1 MDFDTTGKVCLDHI
15 YTAPDPCEY
24 YSTLGRL
31 DYCIPQLAKPYFETL
46 LDRYRHSTGTP
57 SPMVLDIG
65 CSYGVNAALLKLDL
79 SLEELY
85 EHYSTVTGAGGPR
98 RNELLDRDRALART
112 RRVPTGPRVVGL
124 DSSAPALS
132 YAAAAGFLDG
142 IVHADLEAHDP
153 SPAQRTA
160 LSTAEIVISTGCV
173 GYVTDQTITRI
184 IDATDGRMPWMAHF
198 VLRMFPFDAIGESLA
213 DRGYETVRL
222 ERLFRQRRFASPEE
236 QSLVL
241 DTLSDIGVDPTGTE
255 DSGWL
260 HAELFLS
267 RPPVGASRHLADLGA
282 TATPFRVRSGSGAG
296 SPRG

>member
-1 MDFDTTGKVCLDHI
+1 MDFDTTGKICLDHV
-15 YTAPDPCEY
+15 YTAPDPHEY
-24 YSTLGRL
+24 YSTLGGL

-46 LDRYRHSTGTP
+46 LDRYRQANETL
-57 SPMVLDIG
+57 SPTVLDIG
-65 CSYGVNAALLKLDL
+65 CSYGVNAALLKLGM

-85 EHYSTVTGAGGPR
+85 KHYATVTGEGRR
-98 RNELLDRDRALART
+98 RNELLDRDRALAHT
-112 RRVPTGPRVVGL
+112 RRVPTSPRVVGL
-124 DSSAPALS
+124 DSSAQALS
-132 YAAAAGFLDG
+132 YAAAAGFLDS

-153 SPAQRTA
+153 SPTQRTV

-173 GYVTDQTITRI
+173 GYVTDRTITRI

-222 ERLFRQRRFASPEE
+222 ERLFRQRRFASSEE

-241 DTLSDIGVDPTGTE
+241 DTLSDIGVDPTGVE

-260 HAELFLS
+260 YAELFFS
-267 RPPVGASRHLADLGA
+267 RPPVGASRYLADLGA
-282 TATPFRVRSGSGAG
+282 TAAPFRIRSASGAG
-296 SPRG
+296 SPQE